1 MLGSPS
7 GCHACRRGER
17 APARRLLPSASPLIR
32 LQSVSREEAEG
43 FAREIDAIYFETSAK
58 TSLNVNRA
66 FEAISHKLPTQQ
78 APAFDSLADLRS
90 PPIDPRLPRPGPRPG
105 AGGGKPGGGC
115 GCS

>member
-1 MLGSPS
+1 M
-7 GCHACRRGER
+7 
-17 APARRLLPSASPLIR
+17 IR

-58 TSLNVNRA
+58 TSLNVSRA
-66 FEAISHKLPTQQ
+66 FEAISRKLPTQQ

-90 PPIDPRLPRPGPRPG
+90 PPIDPRLPRPGPRSG